1 MMDTNEPNPHIVDN
15 PDELDISAVMLA
27 SFRITE
33 GLMDQ
38 DTGQML
44 STRKDTEAFNETLGA
59 ELLASGVPA
68 ERVESV
74 IKVGGIM
81 AREDAMRRAGY
92 APANAHDASMVVNGI
107 GRRIRFG
114 KRKRDDAHS

>member
-59 ELLASGVPA
+59 EL
-68 ERVESV
+68 
-74 IKVGGIM
+74 
-81 AREDAMRRAGY
+81 
-92 APANAHDASMVVNGI
+92 
-107 GRRIRFG
+107 
-114 KRKRDDAHS
+114 